1 MTTPIPLQDQL
12 LKASLLCGMKPS
24 EGAAYRLQLF
34 FVANTILESKS
45 RQSDFQRA
53 LETGVDQSGYWEN
66 HEHRG
71 SGNYILTKSGF
82 NAAIQKFGN
91 IDPIYVPTE
100 KSDYHILIE
109 GSIDDLSLRMETLGA
124 STKVYI
130 NGEKT
135 RSAKVAC
142 KEIEQ
147 LKGISL
153 PTFGESAVRV
163 LYNFAVERGLSLTWK
178 GKIYKKQILGTFQE
192 PVHELE
198 IENTSEPEETPR
210 QSVTIDRIIRDT
222 AISRRIKDL
231 HESKCQICG
240 KTIPLGG
247 NKYYAEAHHI
257 KPLGKPHHGPDVAE
271 NIVCLCPE
279 HHVLLD
285 YGIIKLDLKTIKN
298 VGSHRIS
305 DKYID
310 YHNDVLFSKRYS

>member
-1 MTTPIPLQDQL
+1 
-12 LKASLLCGMKPS
+12 MKPS
-24 EGAAYRLQLF
+24 EGVAYRLQLF

-53 LETGVDQSGYWEN
+53 LETGVDQSRYWEN
-66 HEHRG
+66 HGQRG
-71 SGNYILTKSGF
+71 SGNYILTKLGF

-91 IDPIYVPTE
+91 IEPIYLPTE

-109 GSIDDLSLRMETLGA
+109 GAIDDLSLRMETSGVK
-124 STKVYI
+124 TKVYI
-130 NGEKT
+130 NDEKIN
-135 RSAKVAC
+135 SAKVAC

-147 LKGISL
+147 LIGISL
-153 PTFGESAVRV
+153 PTSGESAVRV

-178 GKIYKKQILGTFQE
+178 GKIYKKPTQEIFKE
-192 PVHELE
+192 PVQELE
-198 IENTSEPEETPR
+198 TENTPELEEAPR
-210 QSVTIDRIIRDT
+210 QSITIDRIIRDT
-222 AISRRIKDL
+222 AISRKIKDH

-240 KTIPLGG
+240 KTISLGG

-285 YGIIKLDLKTIKN
+285 YGIIKIDLKTIKN
-298 VGSHRIS
+298 VGGHRIS
-305 DKYID
+305 DKYVD
-310 YHNDVLFSKRYS
+310 YHNDSIFSKRYS